1 MQSLLCR
8 HLVICLV
15 LLVLCNAIR
24 FALREKKEFCAS
36 CKNLI
41 WSGNPISRRNTSSSQ
56 IMKSFHTQII
66 RPQRRLAK
74 PKPIYIGSPNA
85 RKPPGPECG
94 IGHPARRRRRTAV
107 GGSRR
112 RTAIAIYR
120 SRSAGQACTLI
131 AHPNFTLSPLASA
144 SIVLCGFLLARTSAL
159 VGSYKYWNLERTIEA
174 GNPCNFTTW
183 SMNNWAMVAA
193 V

>member
-74 PKPIYIGSPNA
+74 PKPIPIKRMEASRSRVWNRSSGSKAAPD
-85 RKPPGPECG
+85 C
-94 IGHPARRRRRTAV
+94 RRRFSLPHRHRHLPLTV
-107 GGSRR
+107 C
-112 RTAIAIYR
+112 R
-120 SRSAGQACTLI
+120 SGMY
-131 AHPNFTLSPLASA
+131 AHCSSKLYPLPPRLCLHCVVW
-144 SIVLCGFLLARTSAL
+144 IPPCKNVCLGWFLQVLKSWT
-159 VGSYKYWNLERTIEA
+159 N
-174 GNPCNFTTW
+174 
-183 SMNNWAMVAA
+183 
-193 V
+193 

>member
-74 PKPIYIGSPNA
+74 PKPKPIYIGSPNA
-85 RKPPGPECG
+85 RKLPGPECG
-94 IGHPARRRRRTAV
+94 IGHLAWRRRRTAV

-131 AHPNFTLSPLASA
+131 AHPNCTLSPLASA
-144 SIVLCGFLLARTSAL
+144 SIVLCGFPLARTSAL
-159 VGSYKYWNLERTIEA
+159 VGSYKYWNLERTRSI
-174 GNPCNFTTW
+174 FIKSW
-183 SMNNWAMVAA
+183 
-193 V
+193 

>member
-1 MQSLLCR
+1 MLFEWVVSSVPAKCGDAIASMQASCDLSCASCT
-8 HLVICLV
+8 VQCNPFCLE
-15 LLVLCNAIR
+15 
-24 FALREKKEFCAS
+24 EKKEFCAS

-85 RKPPGPECG
+85 RKLPGPECG
-94 IGHPARRRRRTAV
+94 IGHLAWRRRRTAV

-131 AHPNFTLSPLASA
+131 AHPNCTLSPLASA
-144 SIVLCGFLLARTSAL
+144 SIVLCGFPLARTSAL
-159 VGSYKYWNLERTIEA
+159 VGSYKYWNLERTRSI
-174 GNPCNFTTW
+174 FIKSW
-183 SMNNWAMVAA
+183 
-193 V
+193 